1 MSEKKVFELEFAGR
15 KLVVEHGELAK
26 QANGAVLVRYG
37 DTVVLST
44 VTASKE
50 PKDLDFF
57 PLQVRYEERLYA
69 VGKVPGGFIKREG
82 RPTEHAVLS
91 GRLIDRPIRP
101 LFPEGFRNEVQVINY
116 IMSVDHDCSPEM
128 TAMFGSSLALM
139 ISDIPFE
146 GPIAGVYVGRIEE
159 KFIVN
164 PTLSQKENSDID
176 LAVSGTSEAINMV
189 EAGAQEVLEEEILD
203 AIMFGHEE
211 LKKLIEFQKQIT
223 KEVGKEKMEIVLFQV
238 EKELD
243 ERVRSICETDLKE
256 AIKTFDKQERQQKIN

>member
-82 RPTEHAVLS
+82 RPTEHAILA

-139 ISDIPFE
+139 ISDIPFN
-146 GPIAGVYVGRIEE
+146 GPIAGVYVGRIDNE
-159 KFIVN
+159 FIIN
-164 PTLSQKENSDID
+164 PLVSQKDKSDID
-176 LAVSGTSEAINMV
+176 LAVAGTGDAVNMV
-189 EAGAQEVLEEEILD
+189 EAGAQEVLEEEILE
-203 AIMFGHEE
+203 AIMFGHKE
-211 LKKLIEFQKQIT
+211 LQKLIEFQKQIV
-223 KEVGKEKMEIVLFQV
+223 KEVGKEKMEVVLF
-238 EKELD
+238 EIDDELNS
-243 ERVRSICETDLKE
+243 R
-256 AIKTFDKQERQQKIN
+256 